1 MAAQHQTFL
10 LQQAQIHERFL
21 QSQARAKEALAQ
33 AYAVRGHTT
42 PRAAG
47 PRRIARPS
55 AHSLRSPLPFP
66 TAPAVPAAPVAPE
79 SSPEAVRDQPSP
91 ITRQPTGMTL
101 DREGLMIHAGG
112 AISTIFG
119 SEFAEQDG
127 YERQVRMPLP
137 PLLLAD
143 RMTGLDAEPCSMTK
157 GGLGTIWTETDVRDD
172 SWYLFRGRMPAGLMI
187 ESGQADLMLISYLGA
202 DLLNKSERVYR
213 LLGCELTYH
222 DGGLPKPGDTL
233 QYEIHVDGHA
243 EQGDVRLFFFHY
255 DCIIDGQPRL
265 TVRGGQ
271 AGFFT
276 DEELDESAGIL
287 WKPETGEHC
296 DDPRLDPPPR
306 LTERRAFSAEQ
317 VRAFADGRARDCFGP
332 GFEKTCAHTDTP
344 RISDGRMLFFDEV
357 THFDPKGGP
366 WGRGY
371 LRAVDTITPDDWFF
385 EGHFKNDPC
394 MPGTLMF
401 EGCLQTMAFYMA
413 ALGFTIERDGWRFE
427 PVPEERYLMR
437 CRGQVIPRSKEL
449 VYEVF
454 IEEVVD
460 GDTPMIFADLL
471 CTVDGLGAFHCR
483 RMGLRLVPDWP
494 LERLL
499 KERPELLSRA
509 KGRVAAVNGF
519 PFDHHSLLACAWGRP
534 TEAFGPIYA
543 PFDSHR
549 TVARLPGPPYHFM
562 TRVASIDG
570 AMGSM
575 EPGQTIE
582 VEYDVPPDAWY
593 FDDNGARTMPMCV
606 LMEAALQPCGWLA
619 SFVGSA
625 LSADIDLAFRNLD
638 GTGNLKVDILPDAG
652 TLRTRSTITSISS
665 SGGMIIESFD
675 VECFLGDTSVYEMN
689 TVFGFFPKEALES
702 QAGLSVPPS
711 EEGVLEAPSERSVDL
726 TTRPAR
732 YFGGSA
738 RLASPF
744 LMMIERITGIWP
756 DGGEAGLGRYRSELD
771 VDPDHWFLKAH
782 FFQDPVQPG
791 SLGIEAMIQLLQFA
805 MLDRGMDKGI
815 DEARFE
821 PIGLGVPCTWKYR
834 GQVRVHNRRVHCIV
848 DLAEVGEDDRGRYAI
863 ARAALYCDGMR
874 IYEASNLGMRIVSGG
889 VPPNEPRAGDG
900 EVLLDP
906 TTDRWLADHCP
917 TYTVPA
923 LPMMSMVDRL
933 AEAAQ
938 HARPNQVVVGFED
951 VQVERWLPIP
961 APVRT
966 KTIVE
971 ERDDGALEVTLHAFR
986 RSPKAQ
992 LSRFEPVARGVVHT
1006 ANAYASPPGRWQ
1018 VTATTTS
1025 SEEQEDPYRAGHLF
1039 HGPAFQKLKRLVFAA
1054 DGASA
1059 TLDATPGDV
1068 PMGALN
1074 QVLLDAATHAIPHDR
1089 LGRWTAAIGDDL
1101 VAYPYR
1107 IERMRVF
1114 GPAPRS
1120 GDVRCEVCFVGFDDD
1135 ARRFPRFDLQLAQ
1148 GERVWCELRL
1158 VEIALPKGPLGAVPA
1173 SDRVAFLRDR
1183 RFVDGMRLSRRE
1195 GEVTRL
1201 TEAEVKSSNWL
1212 PTTLE
1217 TLYDHAE
1224 GATLVDAI
1232 AQKEHVACEAQV
1244 HPGTVRLLA
1253 VGAVS
1258 SAQPLT
1264 RHPLVVERDGP
1275 EVSVRAAGP
1284 PEPHLDDV
1292 RAYWDAYF
1300 REQLRA
1306 DRGRWPVEDLYY
1318 GLIERFVRRVHV
1330 VDPQAFEAVKGKSI
1344 LYLANH
1350 QTAIESLL
1358 FSIAVSGLSKTPTVT
1373 LAKIEHQ
1380 HTWLGKLIQHCFAY
1394 PGIVDPQVITY
1405 FDRSDPTSLASIIGD
1420 LAAEMMGQGPGKT
1433 GKSVMVHVEGTRS
1446 FSCRQPLYKMSS
1458 AFIDMALTTRAHVVP
1473 VRFVGGLPG
1482 EPPLET
1488 RTEFP
1493 VGMGQQDIYLGTP
1506 IPPERFEATPYKE
1519 RKAIVIDAVN
1529 AMGPSNAEE
1538 EPFPGD
1544 PDLEQRVA
1552 ERVARTGV
1560 IPEHA
1565 TLYEVLADRARDRP
1579 MGTHPMIAALLAADG
1594 GRLPVDDSPRGQ
1606 WLAELGRRLLG

>member
-1 MAAQHQTFL
+1 
-10 LQQAQIHERFL
+10 
-21 QSQARAKEALAQ
+21 
-33 AYAVRGHTT
+33 
-42 PRAAG
+42 
-47 PRRIARPS
+47 
-55 AHSLRSPLPFP
+55 
-66 TAPAVPAAPVAPE
+66 
-79 SSPEAVRDQPSP
+79 
-91 ITRQPTGMTL
+91 MTL
-101 DREGLMIHAGG
+101 DREGLMVHAGG

-119 SEFAEQDG
+119 PEFAEQDG

-143 RMTGLDAEPCSMTK
+143 RMTGLDAEPCSMDK

-222 DGGLPKPGDTL
+222 EGGLPEPGDTL

-276 DEELDESAGIL
+276 DEELDDSAGIL

-296 DDPRLDPPPR
+296 DAPRLDPPPQ
-306 LTERRAFSAEQ
+306 LTARRSFTAEQ
-317 VRAFADGRARDCFGP
+317 VRAFADGRACDCFGP
-332 GFEKTCAHTDTP
+332 GFEKTLAHTDTP
-344 RISDGRMLFFDEV
+344 TISGGRMLFFDEV
-357 THFDPKGGP
+357 THFEPDGGP

-401 EGCLQTMAFYMA
+401 EGCLQTMAFHMA

-437 CRGQVIPRSKEL
+437 CRGQVIPTSKEL
-449 VYEVF
+449 IYEVF

-483 RMGLRLVPDWP
+483 RMGLRMVPDWP
-494 LERLL
+494 LERILN
-499 KERPELLSRA
+499 ERPELLSTEE
-509 KGRVAAVNGF
+509 GPVAEVNGF

-593 FDDNGARTMPMCV
+593 FDENGARTMPMCV

-638 GTGNLKVDILPDAG
+638 GTGTLKADVLPDAG

-665 SGGMIIESFD
+665 SAGMIIESFD
-675 VECFLGDTSVYEMN
+675 VECFLGDTSVYEMK
-689 TVFGFFPKEALES
+689 TVFGFFPKEALET
-702 QAGLSVPPS
+702 QAGLSVPAS

-726 TTRPAR
+726 KARPAR
-732 YFGGSA
+732 YFEGGA

-744 LMMIERITGIWP
+744 LMMLERVTGIWP
-756 DGGEAGLGRYRSELD
+756 DGGDEGLGRYRSELD

-805 MLDRGMDKGI
+805 MLEQGMDEGI
-815 DEARFE
+815 EDARFE
-821 PIGLGVPCTWKYR
+821 PIGLGLPCTWKYR
-834 GQVRVHNRRVHCIV
+834 GQVRVHNRRVNCIV
-848 DLAEVGEDDRGRYAI
+848 DLTETGEDERGRYAI
-863 ARAALYCDGMR
+863 ARASLYCDGMR

-889 VPPNEPRAGDG
+889 VPPRRPRGEDG

-906 TTDRWLADHCP
+906 SRDRWLADHCP

-938 HARPNQVVVGFED
+938 AARPDQVVVGLDD
-951 VQVERWLPIP
+951 VQVERWLPVV

-966 KTIVE
+966 KTSLT
-971 ERDDGALEVTLHAFR
+971 ERQDGAFDVTLLAFR
-986 RSPKAQ
+986 EAPKAQ
-992 LSRFEPVARGVVHT
+992 LSRFEPVARGVVRMARAHD
-1006 ANAYASPPGRWQ
+1006 APPAAWPSAAKELQAERQ
-1018 VTATTTS
+1018 P
-1025 SEEQEDPYRAGHLF
+1025 DPYEAGHLF
-1039 HGPAFQKLKRLVFAA
+1039 HGPAFHKLERLIF
-1054 DGASA
+1054 SA
-1059 TLDATPGDV
+1059 VGSSAILDADCGDV
-1068 PMGALN
+1068 PRGALN

-1089 LGRWTAAIGDDL
+1089 LSRWTDAIGSDL

-1107 IERMRVF
+1107 IAEMQLF
-1114 GPAPRS
+1114 AEAPS
-1120 GDVRCEVCFVGFDDD
+1120 AGDVRCEVRFAGFADHDA
-1135 ARRFPRFDLQLAQ
+1135 ARRFPRFDLQLV
-1148 GERVWCELRL
+1148 GERGVWCQLRL
-1158 VEIALPKGPLGAVPA
+1158 EEIALPKGPLGAVSPKE
-1173 SDRVAFLRDR
+1173 RIAFLKDR
-1183 RFVDGMRLSRRE
+1183 RAVAGMRLSQRD

-1201 TEAEVKSSNWL
+1201 TAAEVKASNWL
-1212 PTTLE
+1212 PGTLE
-1217 TLYDHAE
+1217 ALYDHAD
-1224 GATLVDAI
+1224 GATLVEAI
-1232 AQKEHVACEAQV
+1232 AQKDHVAAEAGV
-1244 HPGTVRLLA
+1244 HPSTVRLLPL
-1253 VGAVS
+1253 GAVS

-1264 RHPLVVERDGP
+1264 RHPLDVERDGP
-1275 EVSVRAAGP
+1275 EVRVRAAGP
-1284 PEPHLDDV
+1284 PEPHLDEV
-1292 RAYWDAYF
+1292 RAHWDAYF
-1300 REQLRA
+1300 RDQLKE
-1306 DRGRWPVEDLYY
+1306 DGGRWPVEDLYY
-1318 GLIERFVRRVHV
+1318 GLIERFVRRIHV
-1330 VDPQAFEAVKGKSI
+1330 ADPAAFEAVRGKSI

-1358 FSIAVSGLSKTPTVT
+1358 FSIAVSGLSQTPTVT
-1373 LAKIEHQ
+1373 LAKIEHR

-1405 FDRSDPTSLASIIGD
+1405 FDRSDPSSLATIIGD
-1420 LAAEMMGQGPGKT
+1420 LAAEMMGRGG
-1433 GKSVMVHVEGTRS
+1433 GAKSVMVHVEGTRS

-1473 VRFVGGLPG
+1473 VRFVGGLPS
-1482 EPPLET
+1482 EPPLQT
-1488 RTEFP
+1488 RTEYP
-1493 VGMGQQDIYLGTP
+1493 VGMGRQDIHLGRP
-1506 IPPERFEATPYKE
+1506 IPPETFEATPYKE
-1519 RKAIVIDAVN
+1519 RKAIVIEAVN
-1529 AMGPSNAEE
+1529 ALGPSNAVE
-1538 EPFPGD
+1538 EPFEGD
-1544 PDLEQRVA
+1544 HDLEDRVA
-1552 ERVARTGV
+1552 ARVARTGV

-1565 TLYEVLADRARDRP
+1565 TLFEMLADRARERP
-1579 MGTHPMIAALLAADG
+1579 MATHPMIQTLLAADG
-1594 GRLPVDDSPRGQ
+1594 GSLATDDSPRGR
-1606 WLAELGRRLLG
+1606 WLAELARRLLGA